1 MANTTLAQR
10 LAEKHNRTA
19 RQLYDARMK
28 VAKLE
33 RELRQAHEAT
43 YAALARDE
51 MVGTRPG
58 DRSIGTPATLV
69 ISRMTPEELAASKA
83 LRES

>member
-10 LAEKHNRTA
+10 LAEKYNRTA

-33 RELRQAHEAT
+33 RELRQAHEDT
-43 YAALARDE
+43 YAALAGDE
-51 MVGTRPG
+51 MVRTRLA
-58 DRSIGTPATLV
+58 DRRTGTPAQLV

-83 LRES
+83 LRER